1 MLPTSIV
8 LNAAGTIVNF
18 GVQRQNAKQ
27 HVERDNQNVNLL
39 MKAFIEGQL
48 SAQKFEGLHE
58 GLPKAF
64 DFEGLRPSGEHCW
77 PLAALPAQL
86 GKFRTRSGIPV
97 AAFHRVSKKR
107 FARRLTGVTQRS
119 FLVLTNTCPGIAIMT
134 SASDNETLVQQII
147 WQDVCHLIGALFL
160 YWDHL
165 ITLDCE
171 VRFLC
176 RRRKTTSAYWFFL
189 NRYLG
194 FISNIPIA
202 ILPFLTVPPDVR
214 NTSFQPFLTLNL
226 LDVPLLG
233 LHEINLFPPNFTN
246 RHRICGV

>member
-1 MLPTSIV
+1 
-8 LNAAGTIVNF
+8 
-18 GVQRQNAKQ
+18 
-27 HVERDNQNVNLL
+27 
-39 MKAFIEGQL
+39 
-48 SAQKFEGLHE
+48 
-58 GLPKAF
+58 
-64 DFEGLRPSGEHCW
+64 
-77 PLAALPAQL
+77 
-86 GKFRTRSGIPV
+86 
-97 AAFHRVSKKR
+97 
-107 FARRLTGVTQRS
+107 
-119 FLVLTNTCPGIAIMT
+119 MT

-147 WQDVCHLIGALFL
+147 WQDVCHLIGASFL

-171 VRFLC
+171 VRFLW